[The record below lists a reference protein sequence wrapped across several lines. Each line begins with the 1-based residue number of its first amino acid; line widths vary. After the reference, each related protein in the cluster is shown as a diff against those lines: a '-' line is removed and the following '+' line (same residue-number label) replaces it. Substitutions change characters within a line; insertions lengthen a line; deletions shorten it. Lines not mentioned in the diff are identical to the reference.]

1 MVDVLIRKKLLKI
14 QERLGMRIG
23 IVGGTQ
29 KNPAPRT
36 RQEVIDVLL
45 DLYKIGVK
53 AYVLPNEFFADIPDT
68 QSLYKVKYGDLLK
81 IKEEAKRYN
90 IELALRVENL
100 STQPDQTL
108 DLYARICSIMDARTF
123 IIHPNFYSTIMPP
136 DQALKLAVYKINE
149 IVNSTGVRI
158 KIGVETTGKTNDVG
172 SLEDIIDICKRTQ
185 STEPV
190 INWAHIHARG
200 AGALRTRKD
209 FAMILSQTRD
219 GLGMAPIRESFQIFS
234 GISYGPS
241 GEIRH
246 MPLDSSD
253 LNLEFM
259 IRESMAIG
267 ARGTLIFEDPDKEGF
282 VLKWM
287 DKLAD
292 MVR

>member
-23 IVGGTQ
+23 IVSGTQ
-29 KNPAPRT
+29 KLPAPHT
-36 RQEVIDVLL
+36 REGIIQVLL

-53 AYVLPNEFFADIPDT
+53 AYVLPNEFFSDIPDT
-68 QSLYKVKYGDLLK
+68 QDLYKVKYGDLLK

-90 IELALRVENL
+90 IELSLRCENL
-100 STQPDQTL
+100 STQPDKTL
-108 DLYARICSIMDARTF
+108 DLYSRICSIMDARTF
-123 IIHPNFYSTIMPP
+123 IIQPNFYSSIMPTQ
-136 DQALKLAVYKINE
+136 QALKLAVYKINE
-149 IVNSTGVRI
+149 IVNATGVRI
-158 KIGVETTGKTNDVG
+158 KIGIETTGKTGDVG
-172 SLEDIIDICKRTQ
+172 SLEDVIDICKRTQ
-185 STEPV
+185 STDPI

-209 FAMILSQTRD
+209 FAAILSKVRE
-219 GLGMAPIRESFQIFS
+219 GLGMTPIRGAFHLFS

-241 GEIRH
+241 GEIHH

-267 ARGTLIFEDPDKEGF
+267 ARGTLIFEDPDREGF

-287 DKLAD
+287 DRLAD

>member
-29 KNPAPRT
+29 KMPAPRT

-45 DLYKIGVK
+45 DLYKIGIK

-68 QSLYKVKYGDLLK
+68 QSIYKVKYGDLLK

-90 IELALRVENL
+90 IELSVRVENL
-100 STQPDQTL
+100 TTQPDQAL
-108 DLYARICSIMDARTF
+108 DLYSRICSIMDARNF
-123 IIHPNFYSTIMPP
+123 IIQPNFYSSIMPP
-136 DQALKLAVYKINE
+136 SQALKLAVYKINE

-158 KIGVETTGKTNDVG
+158 KMGIETTGKTNDVG
-172 SLEDIIDICKRTQ
+172 SLEDVIDICKRTQ
-185 STEPV
+185 CTEPV
-190 INWAHIHARG
+190 INWAHIHARS
-200 AGALRTRKD
+200 AGGLRTRRD
-209 FAMILSQTRD
+209 FAAIISEIRD
-219 GLGMAPIRESFQIFS
+219 GLGMAPIKDSYHIFS

-241 GEIRH
+241 GEIKH

-259 IRESMAIG
+259 IREAMSMG
-267 ARGTLIFEDPDKEGF
+267 SKGTLIFEDPDKEGF

-287 DKLAD
+287 DRLAD

>member
-23 IVGGTQ
+23 IMGGTQ
-29 KNPAPRT
+29 KIPAPST
-36 RQEVIDVLL
+36 RDQVIEVLL
-45 DLYKIGVK
+45 ELYKIGVK
-53 AYVLPNEFFADIPDT
+53 AYVLPNELFADIPDT
-68 QSLYKVKYGDLLK
+68 QSLYKTKYGDLLK

-100 STQPDQTL
+100 GTQPDQVL
-108 DLYARICSIMDARTF
+108 DLYSRICSIMDARTF
-123 IIHPNFYSTIMPP
+123 IIHPNFYSSIMPP
-136 DQALKLAVYKINE
+136 DQAMKLAVYKINE
-149 IVNSTGVRI
+149 IVNSTGVRV
-158 KIGVETTGKTNDVG
+158 KIGIETTGKIKDVG
-172 SLEDIIDICKRTQ
+172 SIEDVIDICKRTQ

-200 AGALRTRKD
+200 AGALRTRRD
-209 FAMILSQTRD
+209 FATILSNIH
-219 GLGMAPIRESFQIFS
+219 GKLGPNPIKDSFQIFS

-241 GEIRH
+241 GEIKH

-253 LNLEFM
+253 LNLEYM
-259 IRESMAIG
+259 IRESMAMG
-267 ARGTLIFEDPDKEGF
+267 AHGTLIFEDPDKEGF

-287 DKLAD
+287 DRLAD